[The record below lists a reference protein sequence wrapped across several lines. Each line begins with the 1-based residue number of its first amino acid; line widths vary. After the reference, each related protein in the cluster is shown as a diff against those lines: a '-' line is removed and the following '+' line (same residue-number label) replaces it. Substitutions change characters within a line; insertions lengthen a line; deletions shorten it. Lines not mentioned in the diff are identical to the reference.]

1 MPYSAGLP
9 STYAIMLI
17 AIILLIE
24 KAFPLR
30 GMSLLA
36 NLLPPLIQLD
46 VFIYIYEAHLAA
58 GVPLHGT
65 QAA

>member
-17 AIILLIE
+17 AIFLIE

-36 NLLPPLIQLD
+36 NFLPPLIQLV

-58 GVPLHGT
+58 GVPPHGT